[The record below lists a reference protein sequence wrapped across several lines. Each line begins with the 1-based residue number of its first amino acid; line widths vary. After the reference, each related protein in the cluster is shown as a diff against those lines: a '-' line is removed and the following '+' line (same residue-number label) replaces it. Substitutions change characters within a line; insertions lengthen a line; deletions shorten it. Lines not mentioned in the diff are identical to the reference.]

1 MQLLFFLLTHVH
13 FPCHLDPLF
22 CALLLATAAITRHV
36 RTRRVP
42 AGPQP
47 TFAQHLIAA
56 ANDQDSLTP
65 DNRRHV
71 NETDAAA
78 TMPWDSG
85 LKPISRNIRTQSIS
99 TKRP

>member
-1 MQLLFFLLTHVH
+1 MYIFLAISIL
-13 FPCHLDPLF
+13 CF
-22 CALLLATAAITRHV
+22 CTLLLATAAITRHV
-36 RTRRVP
+36 RNRRVP
-42 AGPQP
+42 ARPQP
-47 TFAQHLIAA
+47 TFAQHLFAA

-65 DNRRHV
+65 DNRRRV
-71 NETDAAA
+71 SETDAAA